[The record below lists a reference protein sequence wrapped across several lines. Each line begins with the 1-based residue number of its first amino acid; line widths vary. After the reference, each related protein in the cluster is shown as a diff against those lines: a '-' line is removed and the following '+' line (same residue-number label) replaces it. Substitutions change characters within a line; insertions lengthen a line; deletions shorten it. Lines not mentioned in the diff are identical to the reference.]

1 MDHLFAGIR
10 FDSLKEVKEG
20 FALDHNIYLFLT
32 LTLLF
37 LGLSHITTS
46 RPVDLG
52 ANALINH
59 MLVLHEKLL
68 LQLGLLEVRVFFEV
82 ECQVKTKV
90 FFMLVHRNVLEIAKD
105 WSVLFGNSR
114 GNMLVAAHCF

>member
-1 MDHLFAGIR
+1 M
-10 FDSLKEVKEG
+10 
-20 FALDHNIYLFLT
+20 
-32 LTLLF
+32 
-37 LGLSHITTS
+37 
-46 RPVDLG
+46 DLG

-68 LQLGLLEVRVFFEV
+68 LQLGLLEVRVFLEV